1 MAPSSTVVKVAA
13 VQSAPVAFDLD
24 ATLDKLDRLTAE
36 AAAKGA
42 QLVVFPEAFVC
53 AYPKLYDFGAVVGN
67 RTPEGRKWFRKY
79 IDSSVTIPSP
89 AFDRLCA
96 AAATNKVFLQV
107 GIIERDG
114 GTIYCCAVLISPSGE
129 LVYKHRKL
137 MPTGSERLVW
147 GFGDGSGLHVAQTE
161 LGKIGSVICWENFM
175 PSMRMAM
182 YQKNIE
188 IYLAPTADGR
198 ETWPPL
204 IQTIAQEGRC
214 FTISVNQFST
224 RKDYPEDYPPF
235 AGKDDISADYVV
247 SAGGSC
253 IVSPLGQFL
262 AGPCWNKEET
272 LYADL
277 EMDQIAE
284 GKMDFDVV
292 GHYSRPDIF
301 QLKVDTSQRIAL
313 LERVRLTK
321 LMIRKAI
328 NQALK
333 PHFATV
339 SVGVAAVGCASDSW
353 AAVPFTTFPAQWPYT
368 EADMRRMDPSPDSNF
383 YSSPRFVTHIDDH
396 AIGVLEKYY
405 ASVHSEG
412 MRVLDICSS
421 WVSHIPSYESLELHG
436 LGMNEVE
443 LKENPALQGRYKVI
457 DLNVRPAGWK
467 SEYGGAQFDSVICT
481 VSIDY
486 LEKPREVLSEVAS
499 CLKPGGYVHLA
510 ISNRCFP
517 TKVVGRWLRIS
528 EEERLEMVAKYF
540 HFARSPFGHNTDQQ
554 PQSNFEP
561 GQLYGAIEKITLSDG
576 QGWTDP
582 LWIVRAKRR

>member
-1 MAPSSTVVKVAA
+1 MTSPSTVVKVAA

-36 AAAKGA
+36 AAGKGA

-182 YQKNIE
+182 YQRNIE

-235 AGKDDISADYVV
+235 AGKDDISPDYVV

-253 IVSPLGQFL
+253 IVSPLGQFV

-277 EMDQIAE
+277 EMDQISE

-301 QLKVDTSQRIAL
+301 QLKVDTS
-313 LERVRLTK
+313 ERS
-321 LMIRKAI
+321 A
-328 NQALK
+328 
-333 PHFATV
+333 V
-339 SVGVAAVGCASDSW
+339 S
-353 AAVPFTTFPAQWPYT
+353 
-368 EADMRRMDPSPDSNF
+368 
-383 YSSPRFVTHIDDH
+383 
-396 AIGVLEKYY
+396 
-405 ASVHSEG
+405 
-412 MRVLDICSS
+412 
-421 WVSHIPSYESLELHG
+421 
-436 LGMNEVE
+436 
-443 LKENPALQGRYKVI
+443 
-457 DLNVRPAGWK
+457 
-467 SEYGGAQFDSVICT
+467 SVIKT
-481 VSIDY
+481 LD
-486 LEKPREVLSEVAS
+486 
-499 CLKPGGYVHLA
+499 
-510 ISNRCFP
+510 
-517 TKVVGRWLRIS
+517 
-528 EEERLEMVAKYF
+528 RL
-540 HFARSPFGHNTDQQ
+540 
-554 PQSNFEP
+554 
-561 GQLYGAIEKITLSDG
+561 
-576 QGWTDP
+576 
-582 LWIVRAKRR
+582 